1 MKIIIIG
8 FAACYKTTVGKLLS
22 QELNCQFFDVDALV
36 ENAKQQTVAEI
47 FAEHGEQTFRNAE
60 TEIVNSLSGVCGIV
74 SCGGGSVLS
83 PNFSGFAKTGKVV
96 WLKANAET
104 IKSRLTCGTRPLF
117 DNLSLTELQ
126 QKIAQREKLYAP
138 FADICV
144 DTCGKTSEQV
154 AAEVKARLT
163 DD

>member
-22 QELNCQFFDVDALV
+22 QQLHCQFFDVDALV
-36 ENAKQQTVAEI
+36 ESTMQQSVAEI
-47 FAEHGEQTFRNAE
+47 FAEHGEQTFRKAE
-60 TEIVNSLSGVCGIV
+60 TEILNSLCNVDGVV

-83 PNFSGFAKTGKVV
+83 PNFADFAKTGKVV
-96 WLKANAET
+96 WLKGNAEA

-117 DNLSLTELQ
+117 DNLTLSELQ
-126 QKIAQREKLYAP
+126 QKMVLREKLYAI

-154 AAEVKARLT
+154 AAEVKALLMDT
-163 DD
+163 

>member
-1 MKIIIIG
+1 MKTIIIG

-22 QELNCQFFDVDALV
+22 QEWNCRFFDVDALV
-36 ENAKQQTVAEI
+36 ESAMQQSVAEI

-60 TEIVNSLSGVCGIV
+60 TEILNSLLGVDGVV

-83 PNFSGFAKTGKVV
+83 PNFANFAKTGKVV

-104 IKSRLTCGTRPLF
+104 VKSRLTCGTRPLF
-117 DNLSLTELQ
+117 DNLSLPKLQ
-126 QKIAQREKLYAP
+126 QKIAEREKLYAP
-138 FADICV
+138 FADVCV

-154 AAEVKARLT
+154 AAEVQALLV
-163 DD
+163 